1 QCMTIASAACLGFFM
16 QFTKVMGTY
25 FWGVSAAIG
34 AGDAIARWANS
45 TPPSATLAI
54 APALLLGVFFGS
66 LACAVLGGAGS
77 SVTVTARSVGRAK
90 MRSGLVPEDRAA
102 VRKRLIKLPPP
113 RELIPVKGKTV

>member
-1 QCMTIASAACLGFFM
+1 MTQDMSLRYRDPWVVPKIFMWAALGIFGIVFLPALLVAVVMVYTVRKFLTRPQWIIIASAACLGFFM

-66 LACAVLGGAGS
+66 LACAV
-77 SVTVTARSVGRAK
+77 
-90 MRSGLVPEDRAA
+90 
-102 VRKRLIKLPPP
+102 
-113 RELIPVKGKTV
+113 